1 MHIKVAAAGA
11 CDGPLMADIRE
22 VLAST
27 IACANG
33 GDWPGY
39 HAQFAA
45 LREAIER
52 TPASAED
59 EVRRH
64 LEILGS
70 AAPEHDVVG
79 CVAQLQALSD
89 ALGADVLAAEAAA
102 ESPAAIDLR
111 GLRPPEPIMR
121 ILDALERAP
130 HEPLR
135 VILPHEPAPL
145 YDLLRQRGFRYS
157 GHSRPQGGFELLIQS
172 H

>member
-1 MHIKVAAAGA
+1 MR
-11 CDGPLMADIRE
+11 DIRA
-22 VLAST
+22 VLTST
-27 IACANG
+27 IACASG

-39 HAQFAA
+39 RVQLAA

-52 TPASAED
+52 TPASD
-59 EVRRH
+59 EETVRRQ
-64 LEILGS
+64 LEILG
-70 AAPEHDVVG
+70 AASPEHDVVG
-79 CVAQLQALSD
+79 CVAELKALSD
-89 ALGADVLAAEAAA
+89 ALGADTLAAEAGADLP
-102 ESPAAIDLR
+102 PAMDLR

>member
-1 MHIKVAAAGA
+1 MK
-11 CDGPLMADIRE
+11 DIRA
-22 VLAST
+22 VLTSAIAS
-27 IACANG
+27 ASG

-39 HAQFAA
+39 RVQFAA

-52 TPASAED
+52 TPAAGD
-59 EVRRH
+59 EAVRRQ
-64 LEILGS
+64 LEILG
-70 AAPEHDVVG
+70 AASPEHDVVG
-79 CVAQLQALSD
+79 CVAELQALSD
-89 ALGADVLAAEAAA
+89 ALGADALAAEAGADA
-102 ESPAAIDLR
+102 PPAIDLR

-130 HEPLR
+130 GEPLR

-145 YDLLRQRGFRYS
+145 YDLLRQRGLRYS

>member
-1 MHIKVAAAGA
+1 MR
-11 CDGPLMADIRE
+11 DIRA
-22 VLAST
+22 VLTST
-27 IACANG
+27 IACASG

-39 HAQFAA
+39 RVQLAA

-52 TPASAED
+52 TPACGD
-59 EVRRH
+59 ETVRRQ
-64 LEILGS
+64 LEILG
-70 AAPEHDVVG
+70 AASPEHDVVG
-79 CVAQLQALSD
+79 CVAELKALSD
-89 ALGADVLAAEAAA
+89 ALGADALAAEAAV
-102 ESPAAIDLR
+102 ESPPAIDLR
-111 GLRPPEPIMR
+111 GLRPPEPIVR